1 MDQPCA
7 VTSSVSSTIVVI
19 WVPFRV
25 TFVTAQTLTLPA
37 LSVVKY
43 ILCSKPTPTMSTEKS
58 VGSFSIENL
67 MPHSVHTIGCVNFL
81 VVVKVIEMS
90 KAAASNSVTY

>member
-25 TFVTAQTLTLPA
+25 TFVMAQMLTLPA

-43 ILCSKPTPTMSTEKS
+43 TLCSKPTPIMSTEIKTNRKKIDLKIS
-58 VGSFSIENL
+58 YHIQYEL
-67 MPHSVHTIGCVNFL
+67 L
-81 VVVKVIEMS
+81 
-90 KAAASNSVTY
+90 